1 MSTEDKEKLWVKIIH
16 FGVQCTCVGVSFA
29 ATLMNNKANKDTQI
43 ICLVGTLVLLF
54 YAVMCLKDHI
64 DDIHRKSKWW

>member
-1 MSTEDKEKLWVKIIH
+1 MSTEDKEKLWVEIIH
-16 FGVQCTCVGVSFA
+16 FGIQCTGVGVSFA
-29 ATLMNNKANKDTQI
+29 AAITCPKDDKILHLFFIVATL
-43 ICLVGTLVLLF
+43 LLLF

>member
-16 FGVQCTCVGVSFA
+16 FGIQCTCVGVSFA
-29 ATLMNNKANKDTQI
+29 AAITGPKDDKIVQLF
-43 ICLVGTLVLLF
+43 CLVGTLALLF